1 MSIFVLSATFKSSN
15 NWRPRGASKQN
26 HQAFAPLRFA
36 GGGSHLACLRQFFSI
51 RHAGSDQSEVA
62 QACSDRT
69 PGLALP
75 LDRIAQEVQPD
86 GRQGAALDNLADAS
100 ARASEMLKSNCQTAT
115 ALTPTGRIEAMR
127 QRIGTMLNA
136 VVMVRPALD
145 AFYGSLSYEQRAR
158 FNMIGGQEG

>member
-1 MSIFVLSATFKSSN
+1 MLRAVDTVAPALNAFYQSLDDEQRARFDSVGQEQDDTT
-15 NWRPRGASKQN
+15 AST
-26 HQAFAPLRFA
+26 
-36 GGGSHLACLRQFFSI
+36 
-51 RHAGSDQSEVA
+51 DQSEIA
-62 QACSDRT
+62 QACGGDRA

-75 LDRIAQEVQPD
+75 IDRIDQEVQPD
-86 GRQGAALDNLADAS
+86 ERQRAALDNLANTS
-100 ARASEMLKSNCQTAT
+100 ARAAEMLKSNCQTES

-136 VVMVRPALD
+136 VIMVRPALE